1 MFIIYHKNLFLT
13 LGALLTLLGIVLT
26 FTPGIPLG
34 VDFAG
39 GTVIEAVYEE
49 RADKTV
55 ISERLNALQL
65 TYSLRELE
73 DTGYTL
79 RTSELTPEQVKSVTE
94 AFSIPEHQATIE
106 KVTTVGPSLSQELA
120 GKALIA
126 FIVLALAIMFY
137 IAMVFRKVSKP
148 VPSLVYGAIVAITLI
163 PDVLI
168 PTGFYAIL
176 AQFGGVELDALF
188 VVALLAI
195 LGYAVNDTI
204 VVLDRVRENLRE
216 VQEKKSGEPFETT
229 VGKSLQQTYARSIN
243 TSVTVI
249 LSLLALFFFGAQ
261 ATENFAL
268 TLLVGVIAV
277 TYSSIFI
284 AAPLLVFFHKHLFS
298 RKNR

>member
-1 MFIIYHKNLFLT
+1 MFIIHYKNFFLILGAVLT
-13 LGALLTLLGIVLT
+13 LGGAVLT
-26 FTPGIPLG
+26 FAPGIPLG

-39 GTVIEAVYEE
+39 GTVIEAVYEV
-49 RADKTV
+49 RADKAA
-55 ISERLNALQL
+55 ISGQLNTTGH
-65 TYSLRELE
+65 TYSLRELGE
-73 DTGYTL
+73 KGYTL
-79 RTSELTPEQVKSVTE
+79 RTEELTPEEVKIVT
-94 AFSIPEHQATIE
+94 AALSLPDNSATIE
-106 KVTTVGPSLSQELA
+106 KITTVGPSLSQELA
-120 GKALIA
+120 SKALVA
-126 FIVLALAIMFY
+126 FVVLSLAIMFY
-137 IAMVFRKVSKP
+137 IALVFRKVSKP
-148 VPSLVYGAIVAITLI
+148 VPSILYGTIVVITLL

-204 VVLDRVRENLRE
+204 VVLDRVRENVKD
-216 VQEKKSGEPFETT
+216 VQEKKSGESFEVT

-243 TSVTVI
+243 TSVTVM

-284 AAPLLVFFHKHLFS
+284 AAPLLVFFQKWLFS
-298 RKNR
+298 KGK